1 MNIVVASDE
10 NYVPHL
16 ETLVVSI
23 GETNHKIESIKIHIF
38 DGGISERSKQE
49 INQFKNRF
57 KNMELKFY
65 KMTEK
70 IIADRL
76 GGRVAQDRS
85 LTTFAR
91 IFIPEIITDEKAIY
105 LDVDAVV
112 LQDLSGLYQL
122 DMEGFAI
129 AGVRD
134 TNPIS
139 RHRNVGLD
147 DNEPYI
153 NSGMILWNLK
163 KCREIRFIDQCKD
176 FIRLYNGNVDAMDQ
190 GTING
195 VLGKANLIKVIHPKY
210 NVLTSMFQLK
220 HDDILKFYGLNE
232 YYNDTELKEAIMDP
246 VFVHFTPNM
255 TTRPWIEHCKHPK
268 KDEYWRFRS
277 KTEFSKKELDPD
289 NRSLKLR
296 IMGFIYRNFPISIF
310 LVLMKFFKQLKSK

>member
-1 MNIVVASDE
+1 
-10 NYVPHL
+10 
-16 ETLVVSI
+16 
-23 GETNHKIESIKIHIF
+23 
-38 DGGISERSKQE
+38 
-49 INQFKNRF
+49 
-57 KNMELKFY
+57 MELKFY

-70 IIADRL
+70 IIADSL

-85 LTTFAR
+85 LTAFAR

-153 NSGMILWNLK
+153 NAGMILWNLK

-310 LVLMKFFKQLKSK
+310 LVLVKFFKKLKNK